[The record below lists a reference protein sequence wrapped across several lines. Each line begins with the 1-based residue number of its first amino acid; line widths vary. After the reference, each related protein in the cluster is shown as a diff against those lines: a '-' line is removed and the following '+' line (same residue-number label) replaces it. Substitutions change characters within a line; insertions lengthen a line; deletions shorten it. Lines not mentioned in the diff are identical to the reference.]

1 MYLGGFSTQWWE
13 EIFLVGIFSQ
23 DIIKKH
29 PKKHDSIPRVSQCQC
44 EIQSHWRV
52 THKILRVLKEPFF
65 KILLEHQHRGENVVF
80 WGWKRGFSISK
91 WSLTA
96 CFRAIQALKNNIH
109 GKFMMTERIKN
120 LEHRIKIC
128 ERFSHWARTKRSPN
142 RGDWT
147 AKHANRRR

>member
-13 EIFLVGIFSQ
+13 EIFLVGIF
-23 DIIKKH
+23 
-29 PKKHDSIPRVSQCQC
+29 
-44 EIQSHWRV
+44 
-52 THKILRVLKEPFF
+52 HKILLKTPQKTRFYSESFTMSVWNPITLACDPQNFKSFERAVFQNIAWASTQRRKCGFLRLKTRIFHFKMEPHSVFQSNPSTQEQYTR
-65 KILLEHQHRGENVVF
+65 KI
-80 WGWKRGFSISK
+80 
-91 WSLTA
+91 
-96 CFRAIQALKNNIH
+96 
-109 GKFMMTERIKN
+109 MMTERIKN